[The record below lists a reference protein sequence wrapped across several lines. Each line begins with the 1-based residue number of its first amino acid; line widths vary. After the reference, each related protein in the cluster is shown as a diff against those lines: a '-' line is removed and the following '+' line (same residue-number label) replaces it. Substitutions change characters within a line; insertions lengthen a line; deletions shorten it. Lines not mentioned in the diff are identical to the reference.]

1 MYGFSSYTRTP
12 QVKPVRI
19 VAVSDVHCP
28 RYIAEFERSLSLME
42 KPDLFLLAGDMVN
55 RGAAHEYERIVDAL
69 EAKIGR
75 DVPILSCLGNEEYE
89 EKRTK
94 LAKYAKGLIRFL
106 DEEIA
111 VLEIA
116 GRSVGIV
123 AGPAPIDRRS
133 KTTELGGRSI
143 RQRFQQRVRRLS
155 SLLEEAAENANYTI
169 LLMHY
174 SPLSET
180 TSPGDKQAFSWW
192 ISEAIQ
198 YARPDLI
205 VHGHTHGATHLRI
218 EMEGTL
224 IYNVAIPVT
233 GVITGIRVPQ

>member
-1 MYGFSSYTRTP
+1 M
-12 QVKPVRI
+12 RI
-19 VAVSDVHCP
+19 AAVSDVHSP
-28 RYIAEFERSLSLME
+28 RHLAEFERSLTLME

-55 RGAAHEYERIVDAL
+55 RGAAHEYERIADAL
-69 EAKIGR
+69 VAKMGPN
-75 DVPILSCLGNEEYE
+75 VPILSCLGNEEYE
-89 EKRTK
+89 EKRSK
-94 LAKYAKGLIRFL
+94 LAKYTKGMIRFL

-111 VLEIA
+111 ILDAA
-116 GRSVGIV
+116 GRKVGVV

-155 SLLEEAAENANYTI
+155 SLLDEAAENSSYTI

-192 ISEAIQ
+192 IAEAMQ
-198 YARPDLI
+198 HSRPDLI
-205 VHGHTHGATHLRI
+205 VHGHTHGATHSRI
-218 EMEGTL
+218 EVEGTL
-224 IYNVAIPVT
+224 ICNVAIPVT
-233 GVITGIRVPQ
+233 GVITSIRA